1 MEIIG
6 HRGASFD
13 APENT
18 LASVHLAWA
27 QGADAVEIDVHL
39 SLDGRLVAIHDANTR
54 RTTRVNRKVA
64 RQTLAQLRA
73 LDAGRWKAPRWAGE
87 KIPTLEEVL
96 GTIPPGQ
103 RLFVEIKSRADAAPE
118 LANALSR
125 CQCPATQVVFI
136 SFSLPLLKSLKRS
149 FPNLEVC
156 WINELKRSWRTHRR
170 PDATMLIHKIKAAG
184 LDGLDL
190 KARKSITPGFVKAI
204 HEAGLKLYVWTV
216 DSPAVA
222 KALARA
228 GVDGL
233 TTNRPGWLRE
243 QLAVG

>member
-1 MEIIG
+1 VEIIG

-18 LASVHLAWA
+18 LASVRLAWA

-39 SLDGRLVAIHDANTR
+39 TLDGRLVAIHDANTR

-73 LDAGRWKAPRWAGE
+73 LDAGRWKGVQWAGE

-96 GTIPPGQ
+96 DTIPPGR
-103 RLFVEIKSRADAAPE
+103 RLFIEIKSHAKAALE

-149 FPNLEVC
+149 FPNLEVWLDQRVEKKLAHPPPPRC
-156 WINELKRSWRTHRR
+156 N
-170 PDATMLIHKIKAAG
+170 DAH
-184 LDGLDL
+184 
-190 KARKSITPGFVKAI
+190 P
-204 HEAGLKLYVWTV
+204 
-216 DSPAVA
+216 
-222 KALARA
+222 
-228 GVDGL
+228 
-233 TTNRPGWLRE
+233 
-243 QLAVG
+243 

>member
-1 MEIIG
+1 VEIIG

-118 LANALSR
+118 LAAAKRRGSAAPLSQR
-125 CQCPATQVVFI
+125 HQLGIPTVSSV
-136 SFSLPLLKSLKRS
+136 L
-149 FPNLEVC
+149 N
-156 WINELKRSWRTHRR
+156 
-170 PDATMLIHKIKAAG
+170 PDARLH
-184 LDGLDL
+184 
-190 KARKSITPGFVKAI
+190 RQSITDI
-204 HEAGLKLYVWTV
+204 IRSY
-216 DSPAVA
+216 
-222 KALARA
+222 LAR
-228 GVDGL
+228 VL
-233 TTNRPGWLRE
+233 TPEMGC
-243 QLAVG
+243 A